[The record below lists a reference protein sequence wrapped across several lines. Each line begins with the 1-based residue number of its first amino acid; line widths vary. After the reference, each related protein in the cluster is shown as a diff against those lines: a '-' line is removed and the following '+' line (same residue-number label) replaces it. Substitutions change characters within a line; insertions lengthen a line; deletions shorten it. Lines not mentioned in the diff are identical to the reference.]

1 MNEAAT
7 PLQRLFRILVTVG
20 PGALWLFLFV
30 LLPTFLVLLASFM
43 SRGPYGELSGPWG
56 FHNYL
61 RLLEAPY
68 LKAFAQS
75 LLLGALTTLLA
86 ALLGYPLAF
95 YLAGHPRRD
104 LLLLLLLL
112 PFFTNFLIRVYAWLV
127 LLQSLA

>member
-75 LLLGALTTLLA
+75 LLLGALTSLLA
-86 ALLGYPLAF
+86 ALLG
-95 YLAGHPRRD
+95 
-104 LLLLLLLL
+104 
-112 PFFTNFLIRVYAWLV
+112 
-127 LLQSLA
+127 

>member
-1 MNEAAT
+1 MAF
-7 PLQRLFRILVTVG
+7 PLRPLAHLSRPPRLLHE
-20 PGALWLFLFV
+20 PGALRGAFRPLG
-30 LLPTFLVLLASFM
+30 LPQLPPAP
-43 SRGPYGELSGPWG
+43 R
-56 FHNYL
+56 
-61 RLLEAPY
+61 APY

-127 LLQSLA
+127 LLQRKAW